1 MGTSEMFRQPDK
13 MLESNLQWTS
23 IPSRGVGGNNT
34 PSQFMV
40 EKPDLCIISQL
51 SLRDFTFYYMII

>member
-40 EKPDLCIISQL
+40 EKVDLSIISQL
-51 SLRDFTFYYMII
+51 RETLLFTT